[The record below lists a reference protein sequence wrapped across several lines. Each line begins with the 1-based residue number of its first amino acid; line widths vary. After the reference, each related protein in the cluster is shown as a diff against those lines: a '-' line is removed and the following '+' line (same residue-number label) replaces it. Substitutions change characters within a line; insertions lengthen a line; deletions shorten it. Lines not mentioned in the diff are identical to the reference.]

1 MALLNYGTRAQLPG
15 GIDQLLNSAKKPTY
29 SNGIDVNTG
38 DWAKIFFTEE
48 GDIITHGRNYTHEF
62 VGGVK
67 GLVPDSSAVDSTSE
81 GKRLH
86 FLDNNGQWTQLEVG
100 QLPMAK
106 GIYDG
111 QHASGA
117 NLLYS
122 AKQVFDFFQAE
133 LSATD
138 AMRFKGGVNP
148 NNLTDFPKKGKC
160 EIGDTYRVTEPGYYA
175 GYELQTGDLLI
186 CIKESTETGKENVT
200 ADDVDGFTG
209 ELGKGEGEYWMVVE
223 SNINGTIAHYVN
235 NVPFYVYTPNTDD
248 HEDKMNETWMDIY
261 APVTGWNDSAGEV
274 LISAGATKA
283 PVWINVEDKDFI
295 NSTLK
300 AQIGSKFEVSNEGD
314 IKVTALNGSTVL
326 LDYVPNLDA
335 DPDTYSHDWR
345 INIKGKAAA
354 TKFGM
359 TLDTGLQF
367 FKPDGITTKNEY
379 DGSEDLKLRLMPAQ
393 RADGMIGGVIVDYR
407 TNLIPALNEIGP
419 QFSNASTISVD
430 DKGMIFLT
438 YENICNALGFEP
450 GDTTA
455 VHNYS
460 LIFADSSSDYDY
472 KDVPASVENP
482 FLNLTSINEDK
493 TSQFVAGSIQF
504 VGNDSIKVTSTKQQP
519 DGTTDWNN
527 IVGSLLTID
536 LQTATPDYLGG
547 IKVFKN
553 NVADLV
559 SNPQITGDPLDTDNK
574 YYGVELD
581 KNGKAFVYVPWEDVS
596 PSWHTFDVVG
606 GGDDSQYVNVAG
618 TSGKVVAD
626 EVSDIVKLIAG
637 HGINLVADPDNDAI
651 TINSNVWEVVKPSKI
666 GYAPAMVQTTND
678 INREHYV
685 LSYIPGDDNPTWNR
699 VPWEANKDTWRDIKV
714 NGAAFLNNDGTKEG
728 ELFGRA
734 LNIQAPTQISATE
747 KNKLQIV
754 QTLDSGTREATIDFF
769 STWRQVYVNQTEISR
784 DIHLGFSDSEDMVV
798 LDTTMSDV
806 DGDNVHYVGFELSW
820 WNLNTSARELV

>member
-1 MALLNYGTRAQLPG
+1 MALLNYADLRSKLPG
-15 GIDQLLNSAKKPTY
+15 GIEGLLNQSNKPTY
-29 SNGIDVNTG
+29 SNGADTVGG
-38 DWAKIFFTEE
+38 DWAKIFFTGE

-67 GLVPDSSAVDSTSE
+67 GLVPDSSEVVYTGE
-81 GKRLH
+81 GNRLH
-86 FLDNNGQWTQLEVG
+86 FLDNTGKWTQLEVG

-111 QHASGA
+111 A
-117 NLLYS
+117 NEQIGDKLLYS
-122 AKQVFDFFQAE
+122 AKQVYDFFQAE

-138 AMRFKGGVNP
+138 AMRFKGGINP
-148 NNLTDFPKKGKC
+148 NNLTDFPAKGKC
-160 EIGDTYRVTEPGYYA
+160 EIGDTYRVTESGRYA
-175 GYELQTGDLLI
+175 GYELRNGDLLI
-186 CIKESTETGKENVT
+186 CIKEANNVT
-200 ADDVDGFTG
+200 ADDVDGFNG
-209 ELGKGEGEYWMVVE
+209 NEGSSEGEYWMVVE
-223 SNINGTIAHYVN
+223 SNINGTITHYINDVG
-235 NVPFYVYTPNTDD
+235 YTVYTPTTREVK
-248 HEDKMNETWMDIY
+248 HETFTDIY
-261 APVTGWNDSAGEV
+261 APISANNEMAGEV
-274 LISAGATKA
+274 LISSQRGA
-283 PVWINVEDKDFI
+283 PVWINVEEKDFI
-295 NSTLK
+295 NSKLK
-300 AQIGSKFEVSNEGD
+300 AQIGATFNVSNEGD

-326 LDYVPNLDA
+326 LDYVPDITQNA
-335 DPDTYSHDWR
+335 DGSFNHDWR

-359 TLDTGLQF
+359 TTDTGLQF
-367 FKPDGITTKNEY
+367 FKGEVNKDKY
-379 DGSEDLKLRLMPAQ
+379 DGSEDLLLRLMPAQ
-393 RADGMIGGVIVDYR
+393 RAEGMIGGVIVDYR

-430 DKGMIFLT
+430 NKGMIFLT

-519 DGTTDWNN
+519 DNTTDWNN

-596 PSWHTFDVVG
+596 PSWHTFDVIG

-651 TINSNVWEVVKPSKI
+651 TINSNVWEVVKPTKI
-666 GYAPAMVQTTND
+666 GYAPAMVESTNSLSRD
-678 INREHYV
+678 YFV
-685 LSYIPGDDNPTWNR
+685 LSYIPGAGPSWNQ
-699 VPWEANKDTWRDIKV
+699 VPWEATKDTWRDIKV
-714 NGAAFLNNDGTKEG
+714 NGESWLDNTGTVNGVITGKTIN
-728 ELFGRA
+728 FV
-734 LNIQAPTQISATE
+734 APTTDN
-747 KNKLQIV
+747 NKT
-754 QTLDSGTREATIDFF
+754 TLTRAIDEETREATLNIF
-769 STWRQVYVNQTEISR
+769 STWRDIYLNDKRINR
-784 DIHLGFSDSEDMVV
+784 DYGFGLSDTEDMVIV
-798 LDTTMSDV
+798 EAEIDTA
-806 DGDNVHYVGFELSW
+806 DGKAHYAGYELAW
-820 WNLNTSARELV
+820 WNYSTNSREVVNKTFD